1 MLDLQSH
8 YKTPA
13 LTTIMMQGTPVN
25 TSRVSKLFSK
35 AALLELN
42 IQMPKTVY
50 QKRSKGCSLLIL
62 RFDSKTNTFIIT
74 FFSKERKQ
82 IKEWQYVQ
90 I

>member
-1 MLDLQSH
+1 MLDVQSH

-13 LTTIMMQGTPVN
+13 LTTIMMQGIPVN

-50 QKRSKGCSLLIL
+50 QKRSKHCSLLIL
-62 RFDSKTNTFIIT
+62 RFDSKTNIFIIT
-74 FFSKERKQ
+74 FFLKNENK
-82 IKEWQYVQ
+82 
-90 I
+90 